1 MQNIFVQSYL
11 LIAERK
17 LEHLQAVTKEMS
29 DKLSSGM
36 HSSPWQQLTEDDKQ
50 HLYSHLKDKLNTV
63 SEQSSTVT
71 YESDFVKI
79 SKRMQVW
86 HCVCVTGGETAG

>member
-1 MQNIFVQSYL
+1 MQSILVHFYL
-11 LIAERK
+11 LTAEKK

-29 DKLSSGM
+29 DKLSNGM

-63 SEQSSTVT
+63 RKQSS
-71 YESDFVKI
+71 
-79 SKRMQVW
+79 
-86 HCVCVTGGETAG
+86 